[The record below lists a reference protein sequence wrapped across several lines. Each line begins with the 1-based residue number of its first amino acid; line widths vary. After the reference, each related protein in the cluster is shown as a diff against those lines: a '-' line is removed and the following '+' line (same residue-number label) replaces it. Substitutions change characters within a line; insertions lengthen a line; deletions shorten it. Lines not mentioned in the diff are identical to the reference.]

1 MRGRRGLRER
11 WPLVVVLPV
20 LTLAV
25 ACEVQQA
32 FREASALCAGLDV
45 VCG

>member
-1 MRGRRGLRER
+1 MRGLRRLCER

-20 LTLAV
+20 LTLTV

-32 FREASALCAGLDV
+32 FCEASALCAGLDV
-45 VCG
+45 IGG